1 LDLVQGR
8 KTFHSQLT
16 PTNNKTNIMI
26 TTNEL
31 LTALLDDSRPLCE
44 HYGLKT
50 YEIDGTEYAI
60 ASDYDAAEQA
70 CSEYIK
76 ETVWAFNADFLA
88 SHIDA
93 LDAGDIKRLRGDTC
107 ESCNDALLKLIDDV
121 DAFVGD
127 AISADGLGHF
137 LSPYDG
143 EMVEIKGTNVLLFRL
158 N

>member
-1 LDLVQGR
+1 
-8 KTFHSQLT
+8 
-16 PTNNKTNIMI
+16 MI

-31 LTALLDDSRPLCE
+31 LTALLDDSRPIGD

-50 YEIDGTEYAI
+50 YEINGDEYAI

-76 ETVWAFNADFLA
+76 ETVWAFKADFLA
-88 SHIDA
+88 SHINA
-93 LDAGDIKRLRGDTC
+93 LNAGDIDRLRGDTY

-121 DAFVGD
+121 DAFVND

-143 EMVEIKGTNVLLFRL
+143 YMVEIKETDVLLFRL

>member
-1 LDLVQGR
+1 
-8 KTFHSQLT
+8 
-16 PTNNKTNIMI
+16 MI

-31 LTALLDDSRPLCE
+31 LTALLDDSRPIGDY
-44 HYGLKT
+44 YGLKT
-50 YEIDGTEYAI
+50 YAIDGTEYAI
-60 ASDYDAAEQA
+60 ASDYDTAEQA

-76 ETVWAFNADFLA
+76 ETVWAFNAEFLA

-93 LDAGDIKRLRGDTC
+93 LDAGDIGRLQGAC
-107 ESCNDALLKLIDDV
+107 ESCNEALLKLIDDV
-121 DAFVGD
+121 DEFVSD

-143 EMVEIKGTNVLLFRL
+143 ETVEIKETDVLLFRL

>member
-1 LDLVQGR
+1 
-8 KTFHSQLT
+8 
-16 PTNNKTNIMI
+16 MI

-31 LTALLDDSRPLCE
+31 ITALLDDSRPIDE
-44 HYGLKT
+44 YYGLKT

-60 ASDYDAAEQA
+60 ASDYDQA
-70 CSEYIK
+70 VEACTESIK
-76 ETVWAFNADFLA
+76 ETVWAFKADFLA
-88 SHIDA
+88 SHINA
-93 LDAGDIKRLRGDTC
+93 LNAGDIDRLRGDTY

-121 DAFVGD
+121 DAFVND

-143 EMVEIKGTNVLLFRL
+143 DMVEIKETDVLLFRL

>member
-1 LDLVQGR
+1 
-8 KTFHSQLT
+8 
-16 PTNNKTNIMI
+16 MI

-31 LTALLDDSRPLCE
+31 ITALLDASLSIGE

-50 YEIDGTEYAI
+50 YELDGTEYAI
-60 ASDYDAAEQA
+60 ASDYDQAEEA
-70 CSEYIK
+70 CTEYIK

-88 SHIDA
+88 SHIKA
-93 LDAGDIKRLRGDTC
+93 LDAGDIDRLQGAC

-121 DAFVGD
+121 DAFVSD

-143 EMVEIKGTNVLLFRL
+143 EMVEIEGTNVLLFRL